1 MADELEHLL
10 AGLTAADIDPVAELD
25 HVDHIDSGHTDLTH
39 QHFAPLADYTND
51 PLVPFGPD
59 DTPDT
64 VGEGLKATLGPFG
77 AVGEYG
83 PAAMYAIYPL
93 VDKVIPS
100 MEVSGIVGDTNH
112 GSGYHRSRNG
122 LKGQGKGG
130 DYSIQLPADRRGDGN
145 ACTAID
151 LKFSARDM
159 RLVSARLM
167 VAFKPD
173 AKGNYDP
180 RIECCREFFGTIN
193 GTAVTGWNRAV
204 TGRPVGYVTSD
215 ASHLWHVHVSVFRD
229 YATDRNRMLGLA
241 EVLAGK
247 PVGAF
252 GWKDPD
258 AKAPVVP
265 PPPPPPPAAPEF
277 TQVVELDAPGAGN
290 WQCAVQNIVSGEWF
304 IGHSRGRADGLEDTV
319 VYRFD
324 KSGKYQDSMTVLK
337 GAHLYGF
344 GVSDTNVL
352 WLPHNEGGNDIITVQ
367 YEPGTTKT
375 KADGTQ
381 MHVFTDNRAQVSF
394 SPSRDWVCIWERDAH
409 TDTYRRYAKQNVLDG
424 LDQPK
429 GVAVAIPRTA
439 GRVVQG
445 FSLVN
450 DNLYLLLGAADAP
463 ASIEKWSFTTGKKLQ
478 TVPITQLG
486 LLAGETGMREPEG
499 MDGRHFG
506 IKVLQGS
513 ARRLRILK
521 HNL

>member
-1 MADELEHLL
+1 MADELDQLL

-39 QHFAPLADYTND
+39 HHFAPLADYTSD
-51 PLVPFGPD
+51 PLVPFNDD

-77 AVGEYG
+77 AANEYG

-122 LKGQGKGG
+122 LKAQGKTG

-151 LKFSARDM
+151 LKFSAKDM
-159 RLVSARLM
+159 KLVSARLM
-167 VAFKPD
+167 VAFKAD
-173 AKGNYDP
+173 ED
-180 RIECCREFFGTIN
+180 RIEPCREFFGTIN
-193 GTAVTGWNRAV
+193 GSSVTGWNRAV

-215 ASHLWHVHVSVFRD
+215 ASHLWHVHISVFRD

-241 EVLAGK
+241 EVIAGK
-247 PVGAF
+247 PAGAF
-252 GWKDPD
+252 GWKNPD
-258 AKAPVVP
+258 GSTPAVVTP
-265 PPPPPPPAAPEF
+265 PPPPVEPPVVPVYS
-277 TQVVELDAPGAGN
+277 QVVELDAPGAGN
-290 WQCAVQNIVSGEWF
+290 WQGAVQNVVSGEWF
-304 IGHSRGRADGLEDTV
+304 LGHSRGRTDGGEDTV
-319 VYRFD
+319 IYRFD
-324 KSGKYQDSMTVLK
+324 KAGKYQDQMVLLG

-352 WLPHNEGGNDIITVQ
+352 WLPHNDGGNDIITVQ
-367 YEPGTTKT
+367 YEPGKTKT

-394 SPSRDWVCIWERDAH
+394 SPSRDWVCVWERTAT
-409 TDTYRRYAKQNVLDG
+409 TDTYRRYLKQNVLDG

-429 GVAVAIPRTA
+429 GKAVAIPR
-439 GRVVQG
+439 GSRVVQG

-450 DNLYLLLGAADAP
+450 DNLYLLLGAADQP
-463 ASIEKWSFTTGKKLQ
+463 AVIEKWSFTTGKKLLS
-478 TVPITQLG
+478 TPVTHMG

-499 MDGRHFG
+499 MDGRTFG
-506 IKVLQGS
+506 IKVMQGA
-513 ARRLRILK
+513 ARKLRVYR